1 MAMRPGFITV
11 DDHPLYRHGV
21 SMLVGEEL
29 RLECVGEA
37 GSVPEALELLAS
49 KRPRLAIVD
58 ISLQGQSGLELVRTI
73 KSEYPETAVLVV
85 SMHEEN
91 LYGERALKAGARGYV
106 VKHDSPSVL
115 LDAVRTIL
123 EGRIAVSDALRERML
138 EGIAGGRSAAE
149 PVTRLSDRE
158 LEVFTL
164 IGKGCGAAEIAERLG
179 LSVKTVNA
187 YRDHIKDKL
196 GLSSAA
202 ELRKY
207 AVEWGSRAERGAGPG
222 TERGGGSEPRD

>member
-1 MAMRPGFITV
+1 MPIRPNFIVV

-21 SMLVGEEL
+21 TMLIGQEL
-29 RLECVGEA
+29 RLECAGEA
-37 GSVPEALELLAS
+37 GSVPEAIELLAAT
-49 KRPRLAIVD
+49 RPSLAIVD
-58 ISLQGQSGLELVRTI
+58 ISLQGQSGLELVKTI

-106 VKHDSPSVL
+106 MKHESPGVL
-115 LDAVRTIL
+115 IGAVREVI
-123 EGRIAVSDALRERML
+123 EGRIAVSAELRERML
-138 EGIAGGRSAAE
+138 EGIVGGKSDAD
-149 PVTRLSDRE
+149 PVERLSDRE

-164 IGKGCGAAEIAERLG
+164 IGKGCGAAEIAEKLG

-196 GLSSAA
+196 AMPSAA
-202 ELRKY
+202 SLRKF
-207 AVEWGSRAERGAGPG
+207 AVEWGSKG
-222 TERGGGSEPRD
+222 

>member
-1 MAMRPGFITV
+1 MPLKPNFIVV

-21 SMLVGEEL
+21 TMLVGQEL
-29 RLECVGEA
+29 KLECAGEA
-37 GSVPEALELLAS
+37 GSLPEALALLAS
-49 KRPRLAIVD
+49 TRPRIAIID
-58 ISLQGQSGLELVRTI
+58 ISLQGQSGLDLMRTI
-73 KSEYPETAVLVV
+73 KSDYPDTLVLVV

-106 VKHDSPSVL
+106 MKHESPTALVN
-115 LDAVRTIL
+115 AVRDVL
-123 EGRIAVSDALRERML
+123 EGRIAVSETLRERML
-138 EGIAGGRSAAE
+138 EGIVGGKTDAE
-149 PVTRLSDRE
+149 PVDRLSDRE

-196 GLSSAA
+196 SLSSASD
-202 ELRKY
+202 LRKF
-207 AVEWGSRAERGAGPG
+207 AVEWGSRA
-222 TERGGGSEPRD
+222 

>member
-1 MAMRPGFITV
+1 MPIRPNFIVV

-21 SMLVGEEL
+21 TMLIGQEL
-29 RLECVGEA
+29 RLDCAGEA
-37 GSVPEALELLAS
+37 GSCAEALELLSAT
-49 KRPRLAIVD
+49 RPSIAIVD

-73 KSEYPETAVLVV
+73 KAEYPETAVLVV

-106 VKHDSPSVL
+106 MKHESPGVL
-115 LDAVRTIL
+115 VGAVRDVI
-123 EGRIAVSDALRERML
+123 EGRIAVSSELRERML
-138 EGIAGGRSAAE
+138 EGIVGGKADAE
-149 PVTRLSDRE
+149 PVDRLSDRE

-164 IGKGCGAAEIAERLG
+164 IGKGCGAAEIAEKLG

-196 GLSSAA
+196 GMPSASD
-202 ELRKY
+202 LRKF
-207 AVEWGSRAERGAGPG
+207 AVEWGARG
-222 TERGGGSEPRD
+222 

>member
-1 MAMRPGFITV
+1 MAIRPNFIVV

-21 SMLVGEEL
+21 TMLVGQEL
-29 RLECVGEA
+29 KLESAGEA
-37 GSVPEALELLAS
+37 GSLPEAIALLAAT
-49 KRPRLAIVD
+49 RPRIAIID
-58 ISLQGQSGLELVRTI
+58 ISLQGQSGLDLMRVIR
-73 KSEYPETAVLVV
+73 SDYPETLVLVV

-106 VKHDSPSVL
+106 MKHESPTALV
-115 LDAVRTIL
+115 DAVREVL
-123 EGRIAVSDALRERML
+123 EGRIAVSEALRERML
-138 EGIAGGRSAAE
+138 EGIVNGKADME
-149 PVTRLSDRE
+149 PMDRLSDRE

-164 IGKGCGAAEIAERLG
+164 IGKGCGAAEIAKGLS

-202 ELRKY
+202 DLRKF
-207 AVEWGSRAERGAGPG
+207 AVEWGAKG
-222 TERGGGSEPRD
+222 

>member
-1 MAMRPGFITV
+1 MPIKPGFIVV

-21 SMLVGEEL
+21 TMLIGQEL
-29 RLECVGEA
+29 RLESLGEA
-37 GSVPEALELLAS
+37 GSLPEAIDLLA
-49 KRPRLAIVD
+49 KARPRIAIVD
-58 ISLQGQSGLELVRTI
+58 ISLQGQSGLDLVRAI
-73 KSEYPETAVLVV
+73 KSDYPDTLVLVV

-106 VKHDSPSVL
+106 MKHESPTALVS
-115 LDAVRTIL
+115 AVREVL
-123 EGRIAVSDALRERML
+123 EGRIAVSEALRERML
-138 EGIAGGRSAAE
+138 EGLVGGKTEIE
-149 PVTRLSDRE
+149 PVERLSDRE

-196 GLSSAA
+196 GLPSASD
-202 ELRKY
+202 LRKF
-207 AVEWGSRAERGAGPG
+207 AVEWGSKN
-222 TERGGGSEPRD
+222 

>member
-1 MAMRPGFITV
+1 MAIRPNFIVV

-21 SMLVGEEL
+21 SMLIGQEL
-29 RLECVGEA
+29 KLECSGEA
-37 GSVPEALELLAS
+37 STIAEALELLGRS
-49 KRPRLAIVD
+49 KPRIAIID
-58 ISLQGQSGLELVRTI
+58 ITLQGQSGLDLVRTI
-73 KSEYPETAVLVV
+73 KAEYPETQVLIV

-106 VKHDSPSVL
+106 MKHESPTALV
-115 LDAVRTIL
+115 DAVRAVL
-123 EGRIAVSDALRERML
+123 EGRIAVSEALRERML
-138 EGIAGGRSAAE
+138 EGIAGGRGDEE
-149 PVTRLSDRE
+149 PIERLSDRE

-196 GLSSAA
+196 CLPSAA
-202 ELRKY
+202 DLRKF
-207 AVEWGSRAERGAGPG
+207 AVEWRAKG
-222 TERGGGSEPRD
+222 

>member
-1 MAMRPGFITV
+1 MAIRPNFIVV

-21 SMLVGEEL
+21 SMLIGQEL
-29 RLECVGEA
+29 KLECAGEA
-37 GSVPEALELLAS
+37 GSIAEALELLGRS
-49 KRPRLAIVD
+49 KPRLAIVD
-58 ISLQGQSGLELVRTI
+58 ISLQDQNGLDLVRTI
-73 KSEYPETAVLVV
+73 RAEYPETQVLIV

-106 VKHDSPSVL
+106 MKHESPTALV
-115 LDAVRTIL
+115 DAVREVL
-123 EGRIAVSDALRERML
+123 EGRIAVSEALRERML
-138 EGIAGGRSAAE
+138 EGIAGGHGEGE
-149 PVTRLSDRE
+149 PVERLSDRE

-196 GLSSAA
+196 CLPSAA
-202 ELRKY
+202 DLRKF
-207 AVEWGSRAERGAGPG
+207 AVEWGSRG
-222 TERGGGSEPRD
+222 

>member
-1 MAMRPGFITV
+1 MPMKPNFIVV

-21 SMLVGEEL
+21 TMLVGQEL
-29 RLECVGEA
+29 KLECAGEA
-37 GSVPEALELLAS
+37 GSLPEALALLAATQ
-49 KRPRLAIVD
+49 PRIAIID
-58 ISLQGQSGLELVRTI
+58 ISLQGQSGLDLMRTI
-73 KSEYPETAVLVV
+73 KSDYPDTLVLVV

-106 VKHDSPSVL
+106 MKHESPTVL
-115 LDAVRTIL
+115 VNAVREVL
-123 EGRIAVSDALRERML
+123 EGRIAVSENLRERML
-138 EGIAGGRSAAE
+138 EGIVGGKSDAD
-149 PVTRLSDRE
+149 PVDRLSDRE

-196 GLSSAA
+196 SLQSASD
-202 ELRKY
+202 LRKF
-207 AVEWGSRAERGAGPG
+207 AVEWGSRA
-222 TERGGGSEPRD
+222 

>member
-1 MAMRPGFITV
+1 MPIKPNFIVV

-21 SMLVGEEL
+21 TMLVGQEL
-29 RLECVGEA
+29 KLECAGEA
-37 GSVPEALELLAS
+37 GSLPEALALLAAT
-49 KRPRLAIVD
+49 RPRIAIID
-58 ISLQGQSGLELVRTI
+58 ISLQGQSGLDLMRTI
-73 KSEYPETAVLVV
+73 RSDYPDTLVLVV

-106 VKHDSPSVL
+106 MKHESPTALVA
-115 LDAVRTIL
+115 AVREVL

-138 EGIAGGRSAAE
+138 EGIVGGKADAE
-149 PVTRLSDRE
+149 PVDRLSDRE

-196 GLSSAA
+196 SLPSAA
-202 ELRKY
+202 DLRKF
-207 AVEWGSRAERGAGPG
+207 AVEWGSR
-222 TERGGGSEPRD
+222 S